1 MRVKIRLDTMQDV
14 IELVAI
20 ATKIEDRITLS
31 DGLGCVVSAKSLLG
45 AALSK
50 MEWENI
56 YCECEKDISGKI
68 LDFMV

>member
-1 MRVKIRLDTMQDV
+1 MRVKIRLETMKDV
-14 IELVAI
+14 VKLVSI
-20 ATKIEDRITLS
+20 ATKVDEEIMLS

-68 LDFMV
+68 IDFMV

>member
-1 MRVKIRLDTMQDV
+1 MRVKIRLETMQDV
-14 IELVAI
+14 VKLVSI
-20 ATKIEDRITLS
+20 ATKVDERIMLS

-68 LDFMV
+68 LDFII

>member
-1 MRVKIRLDTMQDV
+1 MRVKIRLDTGKDV
-14 IELVAI
+14 IKLVSI

>member
-1 MRVKIRLDTMQDV
+1 MRVKIRLETMQDV
-14 IELVAI
+14 VKLVSI
-20 ATKIEDRITLS
+20 ATKVDERIMLS
-31 DGLGCVVSAKSLLG
+31 DGLGCAVSAKSLLG